1 VGKTMI
7 SRECAS
13 AEAEHC
19 IEREVEDIIGL
30 RLVVKHWVCYYETH
44 TCSWW
49 SEVILKLPLCSAR
62 VLYGLNCRQ

>member
-44 TCSWW
+44 TCSW
-49 SEVILKLPLCSAR
+49 
-62 VLYGLNCRQ
+62 